1 MISLEPRHDDD
12 AAATQNYGEMPMN
25 AIFIKKFASVALAVT
40 IAVVVSLT
48 PAAAGSGGGGHGGW
62 GGGGSRP
69 MPTPPS
75 KVTGTSKPINCKA
88 CGAGCMKQK

>member
-1 MISLEPRHDDD
+1 MR
-12 AAATQNYGEMPMN
+12 AT
-25 AIFIKKFASVALAVT
+25 FANMFVSSVLVVV
-40 IAVVVSLT
+40 IAMAVSLT
-48 PAAAGSGGGGHGGW
+48 SAAAGSGGGGHGGW

-88 CGAGCMKQK
+88 GGAGCMKQK